1 MSSNRPTE
9 KVNKSAGRSRFSFR
23 FCRDQSGS
31 TAIEFGVLA
40 LPFFV
45 LLFGIVEVCI
55 SIAAQQVLTNV
66 TFDIGR
72 QVRTGE
78 LAAADLNETN
88 LKQMICGRLGVIV
101 KGDCTD
107 VLKLDLRQVSNFKEA
122 AELGKQWSP
131 VNFVSNPQ
139 VSAGNP
145 LDMTVL
151 RTFYRWPVIL
161 GFLADIIG
169 KATNGHVLLF
179 SMAAWQNEPFP
190 SSPGATTPPQS

>member
-1 MSSNRPTE
+1 MSSNQPPE
-9 KVNKSAGRSRFSFR
+9 KVDKSAGRSRFSLRFFR
-23 FCRDQSGS
+23 DRSGS

-40 LPFFV
+40 VPFLV
-45 LLFGIVEVCI
+45 LVFGIVEVCV
-55 SIAAQQVLTNV
+55 SMAAQQVLTNV

-78 LAAADLNETN
+78 LAAANLNETK
-88 LKQMICGRLGVIV
+88 LKEMICSRLEVMV
-101 KGDCTD
+101 KGDCTE
-107 VLKLDLRQVSNFKEA
+107 VLKLDLRQVSSFKEA

-131 VNFVSNPQ
+131 DNFVSNPQ

-161 GFLADIIG
+161 SFLADIIG
-169 KATNGHVLLF
+169 NTTNGHVLLF

-190 SSPGATTPPQS
+190 SPPGAATPPQP